1 MRTRVS
7 TRTLVPS
14 VFALLF
20 CASGAAHAHF
30 NLIMPPPLSTDT
42 GGGKGLPPCGPLT
55 PASNVVT
62 KVQGGHPLTVSVMET
77 VAHTGFY
84 RIALAINARTELPL
98 DNVVHDATGKVLPP
112 SGTPAGTSATADFEN
127 PPVFPVLADNLWPH
141 QGTGPMMFTT
151 SVTLPN
157 VTCAKCTLQ
166 VIEFMAMHGPNQAA
180 GGGPSGGYFYHH
192 CADLQITAD
201 PALPI
206 VDGGIAGG
214 TTDAAA
220 AEAGS
225 PAPDASVAEVG
236 GGSGGSVGTGGATAS
251 GGATG
256 TGGGASL
263 GTGGAVVLGSGG
275 SPVAASGGSPGSGGS
290 LPPGTTTGGA
300 SGTSSTGGSGTAS
313 TGGGSSSGC
322 SLAGGALGS
331 SGALGV
337 LLVMGAALRVRRRR
351 G

>member
-7 TRTLVPS
+7 TRIIVPG
-14 VFALLF
+14 VFAILF

-30 NLIMPPPLSTDT
+30 NLLMPPPLSTDM

-62 KVQGGHPLTVSVMET
+62 KVQGGHPLTVSVIET
-77 VAHTGFY
+77 TPHTGFY

-112 SGTPAGTSATADFEN
+112 SGTPAGISATADFEN

-141 QGTGPMMFTT
+141 QGTAVMTFTT

-166 VIEFMAMHGPNQAA
+166 VIEFMAMHLPNQAA

-201 PALPI
+201 PTLPGA
-206 VDGGIAGG
+206 DGGVAGG
-214 TTDAAA
+214 SSDA
-220 AEAGS
+220 G
-225 PAPDASVAEVG
+225 APDAVSPAADAGVAEVG
-236 GGSGGSVGTGGATAS
+236 VGSGGSVGSGGASAS

-256 TGGGASL
+256 TGGASD
-263 GTGGAVVLGSGG
+263 LGSGG
-275 SPVAASGGSPGSGGS
+275 TVAVSSGGTSVTASGGSPGTGGSNSPPTTSGGAQ
-290 LPPGTTTGGA
+290 GA
-300 SGTSSTGGSGTAS
+300 SSTGGAGTAS
-313 TGGGSSSGC
+313 SGGNSGC
-322 SLAGGALGS
+322 SLVGGPLGS
-331 SGALGV
+331 SGALSA
-337 LLVMGAALRVRRRR
+337 LLLMATALKARKR
-351 G
+351 GRG